1 MVNFSRINSGKG
13 RMGVGSYSIKIY
25 RTEPN
30 GFLQVIP
37 SDSVG
42 LLLGVT
48 IPGGQHGRNLEHQ
61 LTKFAPLDS

>member
-1 MVNFSRINSGKG
+1 M
-13 RMGVGSYSIKIY
+13 GSYSIKIY